1 MRPQAALCLSLLLP
15 ATLVAAED
23 VDVHEL
29 FRDEAGPGRK
39 TVWQWTD
46 EQGQFHITEHPGE
59 IPQAMWPRVRKRTIA
74 IGDADGSGGSR
85 TAAPRTPAAAPREAA
100 PDLGEWVARRDGL
113 VADYRQVLQELD
125 EAGYALQ
132 RATTTGAPPARVA
145 ELRAQRESLVS
156 RAQDLWQRMAEIPK
170 MFAAAGGN
178 EAWIPPLPT
187 DLPPPPKAP

>member
-1 MRPQAALCLSLLLP
+1 MPAAV
-15 ATLVAAED
+15 VAAEN
-23 VDVHEL
+23 VDVQEL

-74 IGDADGSGGSR
+74 VGESDGSGRSR
-85 TAAPRTPAAAPREAA
+85 IAAPLSPAAAPREAA
-100 PDLGEWVARRDGL
+100 PDPREWVARRDAI
-113 VADYRQVLQELD
+113 VADYRQVLQEID
-125 EAGYALQ
+125 EAGYSLQ

-145 ELRAQRESLVS
+145 ELRALRESLVS
-156 RAQDLWQRMAEIPK
+156 RAQDLWKRMAEIPN

-178 EAWIPPLPT
+178 AAWISPLPP